1 MKRFEVTFCLAF
13 TAIFAI
19 ASGPTPHTVKAA
31 IRKHHL
37 GGWVPVTHTV
47 EVDGSTTGSA
57 AISLAAGGAD
67 PGANL
72 YPRKAQPTDPTF
84 TYPLFPKD
92 ALYQYLKLNVE
103 NLVGP
108 VVNDEARSD
117 WVTDTLD
124 NTTPGSVIGSIAYG
138 INVTPN
144 LSDNDP
150 TNDMQTGVYDP
161 TSSTPRKRGHWAGL
175 RIVDGVGNF
184 DQNVFGAGGKENDV
198 STWKVGPGS
207 VGSAKDDITQ
217 AYVAESSYRTTDL
230 VNYPSG
236 IKSALMF
243 AVERR
248 ANNGTTA
255 YDIEINQKP
264 ANNNNLIPN
273 RSVGDILVGVQLAA
287 YGTTPA
293 PPVFAISI
301 WDGLKYVPFAIS
313 TLPAALRPVVTTN
326 LVQTPSEPWGFVNA
340 KGVWQVGQIP
350 PTCLAEVYIP
360 ISPQLTLLNT
370 ASANTTDP
378 LFMQIRTRSSL
389 TDTSD
394 LKDLTTYFPLEFT
407 GPTPV
412 LNLRSTCNQGLTYF
426 PDWGNGSGNGLT
438 YDWEIGC
445 DPGCTLTSQDPEFGF
460 DPDAPGDAT
469 RFAATFTNTS
479 PHMLQAILPPGV
491 NFTDLDVYLTISPGT
506 STEEM
511 LFDVIRV
518 YRALAIAP
526 TLTASASGPHTFNFA
541 ANRVGGLAP
550 YTFAWTFYD
559 SLGNVIGGSTLENG
573 SFDVQKSGT
582 YSASLTVVDTGT
594 LDKDVCTVT
603 AASNN
608 ITFGGKP
615 R

>member
-1 MKRFEVTFCLAF
+1 MNRFRIFVCLVVA
-13 TAIFAI
+13 ALI
-19 ASGPTPHTVKAA
+19 AVAAGTVSHKLPFF
-31 IRKHHL
+31 RHWRGL
-37 GGWVPVTHTV
+37 GGWIPVTHNV
-47 EVDGSTTGSA
+47 EVDGGTTGGA
-57 AISLAAGGAD
+57 VIALAGGGAD

-72 YPRKAQPTDPTF
+72 YPRKAQPADPSF

-92 ALYQYLKLNVE
+92 ALYAFLKLNVE

-124 NTTPGSVIGSIAYG
+124 NTTPGTVIGSVAYG

-144 LSDNDP
+144 LTDNDP
-150 TNDMQTGVYDP
+150 TNDMQTGVFDP
-161 TSSTPRKRGHWAGL
+161 TSSTQRKRGHWAGL
-175 RIVDGVGNF
+175 RIVDGIGNL

-198 STWKVGPGS
+198 STWKVSPGS

-217 AYVAESSYRTTDL
+217 AYVAESTYRTDDL
-230 VNYPSG
+230 ADYPSG

-255 YDIEINQKP
+255 YDLEINQKT
-264 ANNNNLIPN
+264 ASNNLIPN
-273 RSVGDILVGVQLAA
+273 RTVGDVLVGVQLSSQV
-287 YGTTPA
+287 TA

-301 WDGLKYVPFAIS
+301 WNGTSYVPFDIS

-350 PTCLAEVYIP
+350 PSCLAEVYIP

-370 ASANTTDP
+370 ASSTTTDP
-378 LFMQIRTRSSL
+378 LFLQIRTRSSL
-389 TDTSD
+389 TDSSD

-407 GPTPV
+407 GPTPT
-412 LNLRSTCNQGLTYF
+412 LNLRSTCNQSMTYF

-438 YDWEIGC
+438 YKWEIGC
-445 DPGCTLTSQDPEFGF
+445 DPGCSLSSTDLEFGL
-460 DPDAPGDAT
+460 DPDAPGDPT

-479 PHMLQAILPPGV
+479 SHTVQAVLPAGRDFV
-491 NFTDLDVYLTISPGT
+491 DLDVYLTISPGT
-506 STEEM
+506 TTEAM

-518 YRALAIAP
+518 YRALAITP
-526 TLTASASGPHTFNFA
+526 TLTVSPSGPHTFNYT

-550 YTFAWTFYD
+550 YSFAWTFYD
-559 SLGNVIGGSTLENG
+559 STGAVIGTSSTENG
-573 SFDVQKSGT
+573 TFDVQKSGT
-582 YSASLTVVDTGT
+582 YHASLTVQDTGT
-594 LDKDVCTVT
+594 VDKDVCHVT
-603 AASNN
+603 MLSNN
-608 ITFGGKP
+608 ITFGGKG
-615 R
+615 